1 MVAATVEVR
10 FGQRKT
16 DRLTPPEQEQLDQFA
31 NRFLRCRETVH
42 FIAGLILGGSE
53 MAERAVRN
61 CWVRASRNPPSFESE
76 GPFRSWIMRIL
87 INESLSILHQMPH

>member
-1 MVAATVEVR
+1 MAAATLEVR
-10 FGQRKT
+10 FGQLKT
-16 DRLTPPEQEQLDQFA
+16 DRPTPPEQEQLDQFA
-31 NRFLRCRETVH
+31 NRFLRCRETLH

-87 INESLSILHQMPH
+87 ITESLSILHQMPH

>member
-31 NRFLRCRETVH
+31 NRFLRCRETLH
-42 FIAGLILGGSE
+42 FIADLILGGSE

-87 INESLSILHQMPH
+87 ISESLSILHQMPH